1 MTVLDVSPFHHAPGP
16 AGNTVITVAVHSSDP
31 VHKLGA
37 EAILG
42 ENSQLNVLTEDDAC
56 WSADVILVLEQFL
69 GQETFTFLREVRAA
83 SRRQSPPRCMIATAQ
98 AQPDILMS
106 AIECGVVAML
116 QLGKTDSAELT
127 RMVLAVGQ

>member
-1 MTVLDVSPFHHAPGP
+1 MTVLDVSPFHNAPGL
-16 AGNTVITVAVHSSDP
+16 AGNTMTTVAVHSSDQ

-42 ENSQLNVLTEDDAC
+42 QDSRLRVLTEDGC
-56 WSADVILVLEQFL
+56 FSSADVVLVLEQSL

-83 SRRQSPPRCMIATAQ
+83 SRRQSPPRCMTVTGEA
-98 AQPDILMS
+98 AQPDVLMS

-116 QLGKTDSAELT
+116 QLDKTDSAEL
-127 RMVLAVGQ
+127 